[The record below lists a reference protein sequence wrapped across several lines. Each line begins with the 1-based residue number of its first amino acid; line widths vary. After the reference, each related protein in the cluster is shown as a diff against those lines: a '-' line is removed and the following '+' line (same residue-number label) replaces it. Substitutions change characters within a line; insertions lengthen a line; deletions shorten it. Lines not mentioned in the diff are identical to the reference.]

1 MNKLLS
7 LAYFAGGS
15 KFTIDPFIALKNSR
29 HDLKVVFT
37 KSPKKAGRGK
47 KKAHNLL
54 LYKAVE
60 CGIPVKT
67 IEDFRNI
74 ENLKLLKSLE
84 LDFIIVFSF
93 GLILPKEILEIPK
106 YGCINIHASLLPKW
120 RGASPVQHALMNN
133 NKVTGYTFII
143 MNEKLDEGKIVY
155 KEKINIDI
163 ADNYTTLLSKIIS
176 LASKVLVSK
185 IEDLSNNSIKPQEQ
199 IHSEASYCYK
209 IKKDDTYLKFNT
221 SAEEALGRIRAFS
234 PTPGA
239 KCFLEGE
246 MIKVLDAK
254 IEGNSKFNKKIGC
267 VTDESLLISCK
278 YGFIRFI
285 KVQRAGR
292 KAMMAREFLNGRKV
306 KIGAVINEKKKKY

>member
-1 MNKLLS
+1 MDKVLS

-15 KFTIDPFIALKNSR
+15 KFTLDPFIALKNSR
-29 HDLKVVFT
+29 HHLKMTFT
-37 KSPKKAGRGK
+37 KSPKRAGRGK
-47 KKAHNLL
+47 KKVRNLL
-54 LYKAVE
+54 LDQAE
-60 CGIPVKT
+60 QFGTPIKT
-67 IEDFRNI
+67 IDDFKNI
-74 ENLKLLKSLE
+74 ENLKLLESLE
-84 LDFIIVFSF
+84 LDFIVVFSF
-93 GLILPKEILEIPK
+93 GLILPKEVLEIPR

-120 RGASPVQHALMNN
+120 RGASPVQHVLMNN
-133 NKVTGYTFII
+133 EKVTGYTFII
-143 MNEKLDEGKIVY
+143 MNERLDEGKIVY

-163 ADNYTTLLSKIIS
+163 ADNYATLLHKIIS

-185 IEDLSNNSIKPQEQ
+185 IEDLFNNIIKPKVQN
-199 IHSEASYCYK
+199 HSKASYCYK

-221 SAEEALGRIRAFS
+221 SAEEVLGKIRAFS
-234 PTPGA
+234 PNPGA

-246 MIKVLDAK
+246 LIKILDAK

-267 VTDESLLISCK
+267 VIDESLLISCK

-306 KIGAVINEKKKKY
+306 KIGSVVNEKK

>member
-1 MNKLLS
+1 NKVLS

-29 HDLKVVFT
+29 HDLKVTFT
-37 KSPKKAGRGK
+37 KSPKRAGRGK

-54 LYKAVE
+54 FDKAQE
-60 CGIPVKT
+60 FGIPIKS
-67 IEDFRNI
+67 IDDFKNI

-133 NKVTGYTFII
+133 DKVTGYTFII
-143 MNEKLDEGKIVY
+143 MNERLDEGKIVY

>member
-1 MNKLLS
+1 MNKVLS

-15 KFTIDPFIALKNSR
+15 KFTLDPFIALKNSR
-29 HDLKVVFT
+29 HNLKVAFT
-37 KSPKKAGRGK
+37 KSPKRAGRGN

-54 LYKAVE
+54 LDKALE
-60 CGIPVKT
+60 FGIPIKT
-67 IEDFRNI
+67 VDDFKNI

-84 LDFIIVFSF
+84 LDFIVVFSF
-93 GLILPKEILEIPK
+93 GLILPKEVLEIPR

-133 NKVTGYTFII
+133 DKVTGYTFII
-143 MNEKLDEGKIVY
+143 MNERLDEGKIVY

-163 ADNYTTLLSKIIS
+163 ADNYNTLLSKIIS

-185 IEDLSNNSIKPQEQ
+185 IEDLSNNSIKPQAQ

-221 SAEEALGRIRAFS
+221 PAEKVLGKIRALS
-234 PTPGA
+234 PSPGA
-239 KCFLEGE
+239 KCFLDGE
-246 MIKVLDAK
+246 LIKVLDAK
-254 IEGNSKFNKKIGC
+254 IEDNIKFNQKIGC
-267 VTDESLLISCK
+267 VIDESLLISCK
-278 YGFIRFI
+278 YGFIRLL

-292 KAMMAREFLNGRKV
+292 KVMMAREFLNGRKV
-306 KIGAVINEKKKKY
+306 KIGSVINEKK

>member
-1 MNKLLS
+1 MNKVLS

-15 KFTIDPFIALKNSR
+15 KFTLDPFIALKNSR
-29 HDLKVVFT
+29 HDLKVAFT
-37 KSPKKAGRGK
+37 KSPKRAGRGK

-54 LYKAVE
+54 LDKAVE
-60 CGIPVKT
+60 FGIPIKT
-67 IEDFRNI
+67 VADFKNL
-74 ENLKLLKSLE
+74 ENLKLLKSLK

-93 GLILPKEILEIPK
+93 GLILPKEVLEIPR

-133 NKVTGYTFII
+133 DKVTGYTFII
-143 MNEKLDEGKIVY
+143 MNDQLDEGKIFY

-163 ADNYTTLLSKIIS
+163 TDNYATLLSKIIS

-185 IEDLSNNSIKPQEQ
+185 IEDLSNNIIKPQAQ

-209 IKKDDTYLKFNT
+209 IKKDDTYLKFNA
-221 SAEEALGRIRAFS
+221 SAEEVLGRIRAFS

-239 KCFLEGE
+239 KCFLDGE
-246 MIKVLDAK
+246 MIKILDAK
-254 IEGNSKFNKKIGC
+254 IEDNSRFNKKIGC
-267 VTDESLLISCK
+267 VADESLLISCK
-278 YGFIRFI
+278 YGFIRPI

-292 KAMMAREFLNGRKV
+292 KSMMAREFLNGRKV
-306 KIGAVINEKKKKY
+306 KIGSIINEKK

>member
-1 MNKLLS
+1 MNKVLS

-15 KFTIDPFIALKNSR
+15 KFTLEPFIALKNSR
-29 HDLKVVFT
+29 HDLKAVFT
-37 KSPKKAGRGK
+37 KSPKRAGRGK

-54 LYKAVE
+54 LDKAVE
-60 CGIPVKT
+60 FGISVNT
-67 IEDFRNI
+67 IDDFRNI

-84 LDFIIVFSF
+84 LDFIVVFSF
-93 GLILPKEILEIPK
+93 GLILPKEVLEIPI

-133 NKVTGYTFII
+133 DKVTGYTFII
-143 MNEKLDEGKIVY
+143 MNERLDEGKIVY
-155 KEKINIDI
+155 KEKININMT
-163 ADNYTTLLSKIIS
+163 DNYATLLSKIIS
-176 LASKVLVSK
+176 LASKALVSK
-185 IEDLSNNSIKPQEQ
+185 IEDLFNNIIKPQAQ

-221 SAEEALGRIRAFS
+221 SAEEVLGRIRAFS
-234 PTPGA
+234 PNPGA

-246 MIKVLDAK
+246 LIKILDAK
-254 IEGNSKFNKKIGC
+254 IEDNSKFNKKTGC

-278 YGFIRFI
+278 YGFIRLI

-292 KAMMAREFLNGRKV
+292 KAMMVREFLNGRKV
-306 KIGAVINEKKKKY
+306 KIGSVINEKK

>member
-1 MNKLLS
+1 MNKVLS

-15 KFTIDPFIALKNSR
+15 KFTIDPFIALINSR
-29 HDLKVVFT
+29 HDLKVTFT
-37 KSPKKAGRGK
+37 KSPKRAGRGK

-54 LYKAVE
+54 LDKALE
-60 CGIPVKT
+60 FGIPIKT
-67 IEDFRNI
+67 IDNFKNI

-93 GLILPKEILEIPK
+93 GLILPKEILEIPR

-133 NKVTGYTFII
+133 DKVTGYTFIV
-143 MNEKLDEGKIVY
+143 MNERLDEGKIVH

-163 ADNYTTLLSKIIS
+163 VDNYTTLLSKIIS

-221 SAEEALGRIRAFS
+221 SAEEVLGRIRAFS

-254 IEGNSKFNKKIGC
+254 IEDNSKFNKKIGC

-278 YGFIRFI
+278 YGFIRLI

-292 KAMMAREFLNGRKV
+292 KVMLAREFLNGRKV
-306 KIGAVINEKKKKY
+306 KIGSVINEKK

>member
-1 MNKLLS
+1 MNKVLS

-15 KFTIDPFIALKNSR
+15 KFTIDPFIALKDSR
-29 HDLKVVFT
+29 HDLKVTFT
-37 KSPKKAGRGK
+37 KSPKRAGRGK

-54 LYKAVE
+54 LDKALE
-60 CGIPVKT
+60 FGIPIKT
-67 IEDFRNI
+67 IDDFRNI

-84 LDFIIVFSF
+84 LDFIVVFSF
-93 GLILPKEILEIPK
+93 GLILPKEVLEIPR

-133 NKVTGYTFII
+133 DKVTGYTFII
-143 MNEKLDEGKIVY
+143 MNERLDEGKIVH

-163 ADNYTTLLSKIIS
+163 TDNYTTLLSKIIS

-185 IEDLSNNSIKPQEQ
+185 IEDLANNSIKPQTQ

-221 SAEEALGRIRAFS
+221 SAEEVLGRIKAFS

-246 MIKVLDAK
+246 MIKILDAK
-254 IEGNSKFNKKIGC
+254 IENNSKLNKKIGC
-267 VTDESLLISCK
+267 VIDGSLLISCK
-278 YGFIRFI
+278 YGFIRLI

-292 KAMMAREFLNGRKV
+292 KAMMVREFLNGKKV
-306 KIGAVINEKKKKY
+306 KIGSVINEKK

>member
-1 MNKLLS
+1 MNKVLS

-29 HDLKVVFT
+29 HNLKMTFT
-37 KSPKKAGRGK
+37 KSPKRAGRGK
-47 KKAHNLL
+47 KKANNLL
-54 LYKAVE
+54 LDKALE
-60 CGIPVKT
+60 FGIPIKT
-67 IEDFRNI
+67 IDDFKNI

-93 GLILPKEILEIPK
+93 GLILPKEILEIPR

-120 RGASPVQHALMNN
+120 RGASPVQHALMHND
-133 NKVTGYTFII
+133 KVTGYTFII
-143 MNEKLDEGKIVY
+143 MNERLDEGKIVY
-155 KEKINIDI
+155 EEKINIEI
-163 ADNYTTLLSKIIS
+163 TDNYTTLLSKIIS

-185 IEDLSNNSIKPQEQ
+185 IEGLSNNSIKPQEQ

-221 SAEEALGRIRAFS
+221 SAEEVLGRIRAFS

-254 IEGNSKFNKKIGC
+254 IEDKSKFNKKIGC

-292 KAMMAREFLNGRKV
+292 KAMMAKEFLNGRKV
-306 KIGAVINEKKKKY
+306 KIGAVINEKK

>member
-1 MNKLLS
+1 MNKVLS

-15 KFTIDPFIALKNSR
+15 KFTLDPFIALKNSR
-29 HDLKVVFT
+29 HDLKVIFT
-37 KSPKKAGRGK
+37 KSLKRSGRGK

-54 LYKAVE
+54 LDKAVE
-60 CGIPVKT
+60 LGIPVNT
-67 IEDFRNI
+67 VDDFRNI
-74 ENLKLLKSLE
+74 ENLKLLKSLQ
-84 LDFIIVFSF
+84 LDFIVVFSF
-93 GLILPKEILEIPK
+93 GLILPKEVLEIPR

-133 NKVTGYTFII
+133 DKVTGYTFII
-143 MNEKLDEGKIVY
+143 MNERLDEGKIVY

-163 ADNYTTLLSKIIS
+163 ADNYTILLSKIIS
-176 LASKVLVSK
+176 SASKVLVSK
-185 IEDLSNNSIKPQEQ
+185 IEDLSNNSIKPQAQ

-221 SAEEALGRIRAFS
+221 SAEEVYGRIRAFS
-234 PTPGA
+234 PNPGA
-239 KCFLEGE
+239 KCFLDGE
-246 MIKVLDAK
+246 LIKILDAK

-278 YGFIRFI
+278 YGFIRLI

-292 KAMMAREFLNGRKV
+292 KAMMVKEFLNGRKV
-306 KIGAVINEKKKKY
+306 KIGSVINEKK